1 MSIIKLLE
9 TKILEKIYLEYYKI
23 YNYDK
28 RKRKKEHGYNLCFC
42 GR

>member
-9 TKILEKIYLEYYKI
+9 TKILEKNYLEYYKI

-28 RKRKKEHGYNLCFC
+28 RRNLEGHKRL
-42 GR
+42 